1 MSGPTFS
8 QRTEVSREE
17 LLQQLRAAVGPA
29 HVLTDDQSTRRF
41 RKGHR
46 TGEGPVLAVVRP
58 ASLLEQW
65 KVLEAAVAA
74 GRIVIMQAANTGL
87 TGGSTP
93 DGDDYDREIVLINT
107 LRITGVQVIAGGDQ
121 VVCLP
126 GATLDRLEQVLAPL
140 GREPHSVIGSSCIG
154 ASVLGGI
161 CNNSGGALVR
171 RGPAYTELALYAR
184 VCDDGSL
191 ELVNHLGIAL
201 GHTPEEILT
210 RLQNG
215 EYTEADIINDPQR
228 AASDPRYADAV
239 RAVDE
244 DTPARFNADPSR
256 LFEASGSAGK
266 LCLFAVRLDTF
277 PKEPS
282 TVFYIGSNAPDD
294 LTAVRRHL
302 LTALER
308 LPIAGEYIHRTAY
321 DIGEKYGKDTFLL
334 IDRFGTA
341 KVPAAFALKSR
352 VDGFFERWGLRGM
365 TDRIIQALTSL
376 LPSHLPERMR
386 QWRDRYEHHLL
397 VRVSNDTADATRA
410 FLEKHFSESS
420 TGGWFECSADEG
432 RKAFLHRF
440 AIAGAAIRY
449 REVHRAQVEDI
460 VALDVALRRND
471 REWVEQ
477 LPAEVERDMVH
488 KLYYGHFFCHV
499 FHQDYIV
506 RKGVDPLA
514 MEHRMWELLDARRA
528 EYPAEHNVG
537 HLYVAKPALADFYR
551 ELDPTNT
558 FNPGIGHTSRKLG
571 WEGCCD
577 RPGGWP
583 KGYSEPEP
591 EPQPAPS
598 AELQPAASQPML
610 PQVQGQ
616 QALLQE
622 QD

>member
-1 MSGPTFS
+1 MTAATTTP
-8 QRTEVSREE
+8 VSRDA
-17 LLQQLRAAVGPA
+17 LLAQLRAAVGPA
-29 HVLTDDQSTRRF
+29 HVLTGDQATRRF

-58 ASLLEQW
+58 ASLWEQW
-65 KVLEAAVAA
+65 QVLEAAVAA

-93 DGDDYDREIVLINT
+93 DGSGYDREIVLINT
-107 LRITGVQVIAGGDQ
+107 LRITGVQVIGGGAQ

-126 GATLDRLEQVLAPL
+126 GATLDKLEQVLAPL

-161 CNNSGGALVR
+161 CNNSGGSLVR
-171 RGPAYTELALYAR
+171 RGPAYTELALYAQVR
-184 VCDDGSL
+184 ADGTL
-191 ELVNHLGIAL
+191 ALVNHLGIEL
-201 GHTPEEILT
+201 GDTPQEILT
-210 RLQNG
+210 RLHNG
-215 EYTEADIINDPQR
+215 DYREADIAHDAQR
-228 AASDPRYADAV
+228 AASDPRYAAAV
-239 RAVDE
+239 RDVDQ
-244 DTPARFNADPSR
+244 DSPARFNADPSR

-277 PKEPS
+277 PKVPS
-282 TVFYIGSNAPDD
+282 TVFYIGSNAADD
-294 LTAVRRHL
+294 LTTVRRHL
-302 LTALER
+302 LTALPE

-341 KVPAAFALKSR
+341 RVPAAFALKSR
-352 VDGFFERWGLRGM
+352 VDGFFERLGLRGVS
-365 TDRIIQALTSL
+365 DRIIQAFTNL
-376 LPSHLPERMR
+376 LPSHLPARMR
-386 QWRDRYEHHLL
+386 QWRERYEHHLL
-397 VRVSNDTADATRA
+397 LRVSNDTADATRA
-410 FLEKHFSESS
+410 FLS
-420 TGGWFECSADEG
+420 TQFDGSASGGWFECDADEG

-471 REWVEQ
+471 RDWVEQ
-477 LPAEVERDMVH
+477 LPAEVEADIVH

-506 RKGVDPLA
+506 KKGVDPLA
-514 MEHRMWELLDARRA
+514 MEHRMWALLDARRA

-551 ELDPTNT
+551 QLDPSNSL
-558 FNPGIGHTSRKLG
+558 NPGIGHTARGKN
-571 WEGCCD
+571 WEACCE
-577 RPGGWP
+577 RPSAWP
-583 KGYSEPEP
+583 KGYS
-591 EPQPAPS
+591 
-598 AELQPAASQPML
+598 
-610 PQVQGQ
+610 
-616 QALLQE
+616 
-622 QD
+622 D